1 MTTNDDGSLII
12 DSSWSE
18 ARFVEAAKTHR
29 PRAWRFVERLKIAC
43 ANAQLFPEWEFVADA
58 AHERLVDHA

>member
-1 MTTNDDGSLII
+1 MNDDDRPLII
-12 DSSWSE
+12 DSSWSQ
-18 ARFVEAAKTHR
+18 ARFVEAAKALR

-43 ANAQLFPEWEFVADA
+43 AIAQSFPEWEFVADA